1 MINPEDPDWETIAS
15 GRRFSYKYGF
25 GVLNALEY
33 VNAAR
38 TWQLVKPQAWME
50 INAIQINNGSMNV
63 ANEMSGGETIVA
75 GGIQSTTTITQS
87 MLDSYNLES
96 LEHITVKV
104 WITHTKRGDVE
115 AQIVSP
121 NGVKSILAA
130 PRRNDADQSGYPGWQ
145 FMSVKHWYVD
155 NPIFFWSTC

>member
-50 INAIQINNGSMNV
+50 IDAIQIQNGSMNI
-63 ANEMSGGETIVA
+63 ANEMSGGETIIP
-75 GGIQSTTTITQS
+75 GGIQSTTTITQA
-87 MLDSYNLES
+87 MLNSYNLES
-96 LEHITVKV
+96 LEHITVQV

-115 AQIVSP
+115 VHIVSP
-121 NGVKSILAA
+121 IGIKSVLAA
-130 PRRNDADQSGYPGWQ
+130 PRRNDADESGYPGWQ
-145 FMSVKHWYVD
+145 FMSVKHWYVG
-155 NPIFFWSTC
+155 NPSFFR